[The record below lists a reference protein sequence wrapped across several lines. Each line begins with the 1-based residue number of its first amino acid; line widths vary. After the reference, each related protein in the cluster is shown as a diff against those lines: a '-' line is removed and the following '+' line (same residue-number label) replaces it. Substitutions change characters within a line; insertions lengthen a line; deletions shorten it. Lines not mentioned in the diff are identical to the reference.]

1 MPSARKPDALPG
13 TTGDTCLDP
22 MSCSDVVSL
31 SLEAA
36 VTMAGGNTMHKAM
49 IKAANRH
56 TGLLPLKGFI
66 SGLLDTL
73 WYT

>member
-1 MPSARKPDALPG
+1 
-13 TTGDTCLDP
+13 